1 MASGPLGVQRLNRV
15 TERDQKELADLV
27 FLGMKE
33 VGFQHDVR
41 LEADLKSWQE
51 EYIDSG
57 GIIDVLRDGETIVGC
72 VAVKILSDDTA
83 EIKVLR
89 VLRPYQGNGFG
100 KQLMKN
106 AIHFCQANKLKWI
119 CLNTNMWNV
128 RALKLFRDLGFTDT
142 RKDSKNICLELDIG
156 RTSTIGQ

>member
-1 MASGPLGVQRLNRV
+1 MATKSLGIYRLKRV
-15 TERDQKELADLV
+15 TERDQQQLADLV

-41 LEADLKSWQE
+41 LEANLKGWQE
-51 EYIDSG
+51 EYIDTG
-57 GIIDVLRDGETIVGC
+57 GIIDVLRDGEVIVGC
-72 VAVKILSDDTA
+72 VAVKILSDDSA
-83 EIKVLR
+83 EVKVLR
-89 VLRPYQGNGFG
+89 VLRPYQGQGFG
-100 KQLMKN
+100 KRLMKN
-106 AIHFCQANKLKWI
+106 AIAFCQENKLKWM

-142 RKDSKNICLELDIG
+142 RKEGNNICLELDIG